1 MDHAENLFHLLFFYG
16 LFFEGVYNMAQV
28 KTVGGSDSILFLLL
42 KGGSVMKKILFLL
55 MVFAFLAGCS
65 PEWYAHDT
73 IYKDNDHMFYSLG
86 GYRHTTKED
95 LQKSES
101 QGWWGKEIPYIPA
114 E

>member
-1 MDHAENLFHLLFFYG
+1 MFFYG
-16 LFFEGVYNMAQV
+16 LFFEGVYNIAQV

-42 KGGSVMKKILFLL
+42 KGGLVMKKILFLL
-55 MVFAFLAGCS
+55 IAVVFLAGCS

-73 IYKDNDHMFYSLG
+73 IYKTNSHMFYSLG
-86 GYRHTTKED
+86 GYRNTTKDD